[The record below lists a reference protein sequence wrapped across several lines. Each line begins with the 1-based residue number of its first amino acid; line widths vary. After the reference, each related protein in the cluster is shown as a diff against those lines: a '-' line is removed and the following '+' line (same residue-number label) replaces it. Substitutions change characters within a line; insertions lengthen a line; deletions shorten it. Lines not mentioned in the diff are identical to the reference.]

1 MTDDTSL
8 RTKTPAWATPPGAA
22 LIVLLLMLPRLAFA
36 MRFGLIGDEAYYA
49 VWSFHPAFNYF
60 DHSPSVAWVIWL
72 GRALFGESE
81 FAVRSMFLVADLI
94 VCAALY
100 RMAVVLFASREIGA
114 VAAIA
119 YSVTVGVLITFS
131 VATPDGP
138 STMFWVL
145 SIWAVAEFAR
155 SRNANWWL
163 LAGAFAGLGL
173 LSKYTVVFL
182 GAGLLF
188 YLVTSRERLGWLKL
202 WQVWVG
208 GALAL
213 ALFAP
218 VVWIN
223 SQRDW
228 NSFRFQLGRSNFA
241 DHHFQPGEFVRFLVE
256 TSIQLLPTLF
266 VFAVIGIVLF
276 FARRGK
282 GLAVPVLTSAPMVA
296 YFLADA
302 LFGRVNPN
310 WTAPLFP
317 ILALIGAWA
326 AVNVRPISRWLRVPL
341 DVLYVLHVP
350 LGLAV
355 MLFAYGIIDSRSVPF
370 MGKVQAFDFVYGWD
384 DLWGKVS
391 AMARQNGAQWVDASS
406 YSLNGW
412 LGYYAAIAHDPLP
425 VYETAEPFRYEY
437 LPPMSPEMRAA
448 PHLWVTP
455 GADAGSAN
463 ATLLGTITRDYRG
476 EPLATYSVYLAR

>member
-1 MTDDTSL
+1 MTADTPL
-8 RTKTPAWATPPGAA
+8 RHETPAWASPAGAA

-36 MRFGLIGDEAYYA
+36 IRFGLIGDEAYYA
-49 VWSFHPAFNYF
+49 IWSFHPAFNYF

-72 GRALFGESE
+72 GRTVFGESE
-81 FAVRSMFLVADLI
+81 FAVRSMFLAADLI

-100 RMAVVLFASREIGA
+100 RMAVVLFGSREIGA

-145 SIWAVAEFAR
+145 TIWAVAEFTR

-163 LAGAFAGLGL
+163 AAGAFAGLGL

-188 YLVTSRERLGWLKL
+188 YLVTSRERLAWLKL
-202 WQVWVG
+202 WQIWAG
-208 GALAL
+208 GALAMF
-213 ALFAP
+213 LFAP

-228 NSFRFQLGRSNFA
+228 NSFRFQLGRSNFTG
-241 DHHFQPGEFVRFLVE
+241 HIVQPGEFLRFLIE
-256 TSIQLLPTLF
+256 TSVQLLPTLVVF
-266 VFAVIGIVLF
+266 VVIGTILSF
-276 FARRGK
+276 TRRGK
-282 GLAVPVLTSAPMVA
+282 SLAVPVLTSAPMVA

-317 ILALIGAWA
+317 ILALVGGWT
-326 AVNVRPISRWLRVPL
+326 AVIVRPSSRWLRWPL
-341 DVLYVLHVP
+341 DVLYVLHIP

-355 MLFAYGIIDSRSVPF
+355 MLLAYGAIDTRTVPF

-384 DLWGKVS
+384 NLWGKVS
-391 AMARQNGAQWVDASS
+391 TLARQNGAQWVDTSS

-425 VYETAEPFRYEY
+425 VFETAEPFRYEY
-437 LPPMSPEMRAA
+437 LPPMSDEMRAA
-448 PHLWVTP
+448 PHLWITP
-455 GADAGSAN
+455 GPGGSASGM
-463 ATLLGTITRDYRG
+463 TFLGTITRDYQS
-476 EPLATYSVYLAR
+476 ELLDQYAVYLVR